1 MRYYVDGD
9 ALEEESVIK
18 DDVIHSNRALS
29 EGIITI
35 AGNAV
40 GLTHAM

>member
-1 MRYYVDGD
+1 MGD
-9 ALEEESVIK
+9 APGEDSVIK

-35 AGNAV
+35 AGNAN
-40 GLTHAM
+40 GSTHAM

>member
-1 MRYYVDGD
+1 MGD
-9 ALEEESVIK
+9 ALGEENVIK

-35 AGNAV
+35 AGNAD
-40 GLTHAM
+40 GSTHAM